1 MKKTLIIL
9 AFLLVKQVN
18 FAQTAQSRWV
28 DSVFNKLSFDEKI
41 GQLYMVRAHSNKDL
55 AYEEMVAQQIR
66 DYKVGGI
73 CFFQG
78 TPEKQA
84 RLNNYYQS
92 LAKIPLFVSMDAEWG
107 LGMRLKEAAISFP
120 KQLMLGAIQDNSM
133 LYDMGKEIARQCL
146 RLGVNVNFAPDTDV
160 NNNPEN
166 PVIGMRSFG
175 EDKKNVVAKSYQY
188 MAGMQDNGVMACM
201 KHFPGH
207 GDTDTDSHLD
217 LPLIPHDR
225 SRLDSLE
232 MMPFRALGQRG
243 VQSAMVAHLSVP
255 ALDNTLNLPTSLSRK
270 VITDLLRNKFGYKGL
285 IFTDGMGMKGVV
297 KYFKNGN
304 AEAMALAAGNDI
316 ILLPEDIAQTHIRI
330 KEYLQQ
336 GKIDSLEF
344 FASVKRVLSS
354 KYQFGLNKKFVPVVT
369 DSLSFQLNS
378 QEALALKRRL
388 IANALTT
395 VRNGDA
401 LIPIQNL
408 EKIATL
414 SFGTTS
420 MTPFQQTLNNYA
432 PMEHYQVSKMPSEV
446 DKELILNNL
455 GAKDVVIIG
464 LHDMNTKPKENYGIT
479 TPEVDLI
486 YNLAARTKVIL
497 TVFGIPYTLR
507 HFDGI
512 KNVLQAYDEDPMT
525 QDLAAQA
532 IFGVMGTN
540 GKLPVRVSDASY
552 LGAGVT
558 TKSLNRLGAD
568 LPERVGLN
576 SEKLKKIDV
585 IADEIVRTGAAPGCV
600 VLVAKDGKVVY
611 KKAFGY
617 HTYDKIR
624 PMTTEDIFDLAS
636 MTKICASTFTLMK
649 LHSEGKLDIKQP
661 MSNYLSML
669 KSSNKANLTMEEI
682 MTHHAGLQ
690 AWLKFYE
697 ATLDKSGGTVKP
709 SSDFYR
715 NSFSSDFNIPVSP
728 NLFLK
733 KGYEEKIFDDIVKSD
748 LRPTKEYKYS
758 DLGLILLTKLI
769 NEQTGLTEDD
779 YVLKNLYQPM
789 GLKNIMYKPWVKIP
803 LERMP
808 PSEEDSYYRMGRV
821 QGYVHDMAAAML
833 GGVSGHAGL
842 FGNASDVAAIFE
854 LFLNNGNYGG
864 QQILKPETVQLFTT
878 RYSKSTRRGIG
889 FDMKEL
895 DKSKSQTVAASA
907 SERTFGHTGFTGTC
921 VWSDPV
927 SHLTYVFLSNRTY
940 PSMENNKL
948 ISNDY
953 RVKIHQAIYDAMK

>member
-1 MKKTLIIL
+1 MKKTNIFIALF
-9 AFLLVKQVN
+9 FLFEIAN
-18 FAQTAQSRWV
+18 AQNAQAHWV
-28 DSVFNKLSFDEKI
+28 DSIFNSLTFDEKL
-41 GQLYMVRAHSNKDL
+41 GQLYMVRAHSNKDI

-66 DYKVGGI
+66 DFKVGGI

-107 LGMRLKEAAISFP
+107 LGMRLKESAISYP
-120 KQLMLGAIQDNSM
+120 KQLMLGAIQDNTM
-133 LYDMGKEIARQCL
+133 LYDMGKEVARQCL
-146 RLGVNVNFAPDTDV
+146 RLGVNVNFAPDADI
-160 NNNPEN
+160 NNNAEN

-175 EDKKNVVAKSYQY
+175 EDKHNVIAKAYQY
-188 MAGMQDNGVMACM
+188 MAGMQENGVMACM

-217 LPLIPHDR
+217 LPLIPHDK

-232 MMPFRALGQRG
+232 LLPFRALGQRG
-243 VQSAMVAHLSVP
+243 VQSVMVAHLSVP
-255 ALDNTLNLPTSLSRK
+255 ALDNTANLPTSLSRK
-270 VITDLLRNKFGYKGL
+270 VVTNLLRKQLGYRGL

-297 KYFKNGN
+297 KYFKEGN

-316 ILLPEDIAQTHIRI
+316 ILLPEDIAQTSLRI
-330 KEYLQQ
+330 KEYLQT
-336 GKIDSLEF
+336 GKIDSSQF

-354 KYQFGLNKKFVPVVT
+354 KFTFGLDKKYQPIVV
-369 DSLSFQLNS
+369 DSLSAQLNT

-395 VRNGDA
+395 VRNA
-401 LIPIQNL
+401 ESIIPIQNL
-408 EKIATL
+408 EKIGTL
-414 SFGTTS
+414 SIGAS
-420 MTPFQQTLNNYA
+420 VLTPFQQTLDNYA
-432 PMEHYQVSKMPSEV
+432 TMDHYQVSKTPSEV
-446 DKELILNNL
+446 DKQLILNNL
-455 GAKDVVIIG
+455 GSKNLVIIG
-464 LHDMNTKPKENYGIT
+464 LHNLNTKPKENYGIT
-479 TPEVDLI
+479 NQAIDLVV
-486 YNLAARTKVIL
+486 NLASRTKVIL

-512 KNVLQAYDEDPMT
+512 NCVMEAYDEDPMT

-532 IFGVMGTN
+532 IFGATATN

-558 TKSLNRLGAD
+558 TKAIHRLGFD

-600 VLVAKDGKVVY
+600 ILVAKDGKIVY

-624 PMTTEDIFDLAS
+624 PMNTEDVFDLAS
-636 MTKICASTFTLMK
+636 VTKICATTLSLMK
-649 LHSEGKLDIKQP
+649 LHGDGKLDVKQP
-661 MSNYLSML
+661 MSNYLSIL
-669 KSSNKANLTMEEI
+669 KGSNKNDLTVEEV

-690 AWLKFYE
+690 PWLKFYE
-697 ATLDKSGGTVKP
+697 ATLDKTSGVVKP
-709 SSDFYR
+709 SSEFYR
-715 NSFSSDFNIPVSP
+715 TSFTSDFPTPVSP

-733 KGYEEKIFDDIVKSD
+733 KGYENIIFNEIVKSD
-748 LRPTKEYKYS
+748 LRANKEYKYS
-758 DLGLILLTKLI
+758 DLGLILMTQLI
-769 NEQTGLTEDD
+769 KEQTGMTLDE
-779 YVLKNLYQPM
+779 YVQKSIYQPL
-789 GLKNIMYKPWVKIP
+789 GLKNITYKPWIKIP
-803 LERMP
+803 LDRIP
-808 PSEEDSYYRMGRV
+808 PTEEDSYYRMERV
-821 QGYVHDMAAAML
+821 QGYVHDMASAML

-842 FGNASDVAAIFE
+842 FGNANDVAALFE
-854 LFLNNGNYGG
+854 MLLNGGNYGG
-864 QQILKPETVQLFTT
+864 VQVLKPETINLFTI
-878 RYSKSTRRGIG
+878 RYAKSTRRGIG

-895 DKSKSQTVAASA
+895 DKSKTQTVAASA
-907 SERTFGHTGFTGTC
+907 SDRTFGHTGFTGIG
-921 VWSDPV
+921 VWADPDK
-927 SHLTYVFLSNRTY
+927 HLVYVFLSNRTY

-948 ISNDY
+948 INGDY
-953 RVKIHQAIYDAMK
+953 RTKIHQAIYDAMK